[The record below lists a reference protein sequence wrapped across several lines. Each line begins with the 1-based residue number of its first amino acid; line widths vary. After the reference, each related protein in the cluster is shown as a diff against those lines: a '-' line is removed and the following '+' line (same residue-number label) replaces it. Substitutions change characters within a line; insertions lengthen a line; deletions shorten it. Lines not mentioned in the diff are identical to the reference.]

1 MLEVNYKIHVC
12 LFWRM
17 PFYSLWF
24 IWFMII
30 NYSVTLAGKVVQ
42 AEWKRWFEEDW
53 FSGVDMKK
61 LKLVM
66 FMCYLW
72 WKLLN
77 WPNYRCVWSSLSS
90 LHFGVWEWFVHYR
103 FLVLHEAT
111 IPKFMSCLYSSIIS
125 GLSILFVFFPEVCM
139 ILTRTF
145 LGVTKYLCVLNF
157 DLNILW

>member
-1 MLEVNYKIHVC
+1 MSLFIMIYMIYDHQLFRYSCRKGSSSRMEEV
-12 LFWRM
+12 
-17 PFYSLWF
+17 
-24 IWFMII
+24 IWGR
-30 NYSVTLAGKVVQ
+30 L
-42 AEWKRWFEEDW
+42 

-111 IPKFMSCLYSSIIS
+111 IPKFMSCLFSSIIS